1 MIDEILKTFMLRII
15 VILNVIPYVTPP
27 INNPEKKGNIH
38 DLVMEISKDIL
49 KPGRNITGDQIYS
62 TIDIVEELYQKKTT
76 YSSRKKQP
84 MSEQ

>member
-1 MIDEILKTFMLRII
+1 MIDEILKIFMLRII
-15 VILNVIPYVTPP
+15 VILNVIPYVNPP